1 MPIARKYRKPTAHA
15 QMCEFEPRIKGCCV
29 TIWSR
34 TFRFDSTFQEWN
46 PRLPGSRPAKVTPI
60 IYGHYLSQHAGARAR
75 AGRKEPTHFLDTL
88 LRILMPELI
97 IFLALLSG
105 SLHRLSFVSER
116 LQRRAQQIRKLCL
129 GALSQPLSGCVRL
142 LCPGAL
148 DPAEAGGHGIMVTFN
163 GPKALAMSSVR
174 SADARVQGSNFTPHH
189 FKPFSSN
196 EHYQQVMRA
205 LRKLQESGFYWG
217 AMGGREASSTLRS
230 EPPGTFLIRDS
241 SDHHHFFTLS
251 VQTARGTKN
260 LRIHSEGG
268 GFFLQPDPQNAHEL
282 PQFDCVLKLIAHYM
296 GKGSEAGGRG
306 GAGACG
312 GDPGGAEVKARSVYL
327 IHTGGERIPLELRRP
342 LLTSLSSLQHL
353 CRTTL
358 NNRGLGRPEQSEQL
372 PSSIKDYLEE
382 YDAPI

>member
-1 MPIARKYRKPTAHA
+1 
-15 QMCEFEPRIKGCCV
+15 
-29 TIWSR
+29 
-34 TFRFDSTFQEWN
+34 
-46 PRLPGSRPAKVTPI
+46 
-60 IYGHYLSQHAGARAR
+60 
-75 AGRKEPTHFLDTL
+75 
-88 LRILMPELI
+88 
-97 IFLALLSG
+97 
-105 SLHRLSFVSER
+105 
-116 LQRRAQQIRKLCL
+116 
-129 GALSQPLSGCVRL
+129 
-142 LCPGAL
+142 
-148 DPAEAGGHGIMVTFN
+148 
-163 GPKALAMSSVR
+163 
-174 SADARVQGSNFTPHH
+174 
-189 FKPFSSN
+189 
-196 EHYQQVMRA
+196 MRA

-217 AMGGREASSTLRS
+217 AMGGREASSMLRS

-296 GKGSEAGGRG
+296 GKGPDAARSSD
-306 GAGACG
+306 GACG
-312 GDPGGAEVKARSVYL
+312 SNAGGAEMKGRGVYL

-358 NNRGLGRPEQSEQL
+358 NNGGLRRSEQSEQL
-372 PSSIKDYLEE
+372 PHTLRDYLEE